1 MQPLEVNF
9 ERIRRVCYPCTTNS
23 LVSIQGSRMNVQR
36 FAGENATFQKFAAEM
51 QKNEQLMKQRQN
63 EAMQNAYEQRAR
75 DVAATQGR
83 FI

>member
-1 MQPLEVNF
+1 MQ
-9 ERIRRVCYPCTTNS
+9 
-23 LVSIQGSRMNVQR
+23 Q
-36 FAGENATFQKFAAEM
+36 
-51 QKNEQLMKQRQN
+51 NEQLMKQRQN